1 MKKLLSL
8 LLAVL
13 LMLSSCKNTY
23 GDAIESEQMT
33 ERESVTDT
41 ESVTET
47 EPEATA
53 TPETAECSSRAEEL
67 KALLRENFP
76 ITDGST
82 SAIPLDAAIRAAIF
96 DIPYEEAEVKVK
108 HTTSHIS
115 FDNLL
120 RKRCDFVFCHLL
132 SPEQYRNAQYYGIK
146 VEQIPIARE
155 GFVFIVSRD
164 NPVDSLTVEQIKG
177 IYSGK
182 ITNWKDVGGDDVPIV
197 AYQRN
202 IDSGSQNYMRAFM
215 GDTPLMDAPTE
226 LRPGNMDSIID
237 VIASYKT
244 SSASIGYSVY
254 SYVEGMYNAGGRVKA
269 LKVNGIAPGYDTIYD
284 GTYPCTGY
292 NYIVFRADEP
302 EGSPARNLAEWIL
315 TTEGQKVIAS
325 TGYFAPLEPIPG
337 VKPTITGLQL
347 YTEKGTGDRT
357 ADFCSYYYTVDVPT
371 APLEIGFEDGY
382 KVGVRKYT
390 FDRRRPVTG
399 NAALDAEVEKYL
411 IDTTKRMTELEY
423 DSDINDWDPMPSISI
438 SFKFI
443 IVNGY
448 LSVTCSRGWN
458 YEIGAMWDI
467 GTGKRL
473 VLSDLFE
480 NGADFVYAINERI
493 ESYIAGSGNFFD
505 EHIETIRPF
514 SGIESDFNN
523 FALSSDYIHLYN
535 SWDMR
540 FELLF
545 NPGDNSYF
553 SNPQAISITVRDLPK
568 CLLTSARDMS
578 AYFNNQYRNYWPNY
592 NKELR
597 NAELTDIYKTDDE
610 FKLYAELRWYDITGY
625 PGADKINA
633 AQYDYLS
640 KNYDPLELAWSDEAI
655 SVAIDYMRDI
665 LLGNYGIKNPTREDL
680 RTCRVLIEA
689 EPFFFGDRYVAISY
703 FARAEYDDTIGY
715 GGGVVSGRHL
725 ELYDLQT
732 GDPVDISVLFFGGRL
747 KGKIIT
753 FDDNWDVK
761 VEDAV
766 ITDMPTYITDKR
778 NLQITA
784 GNEITYYKSISMYLD
799 ESGDSGRWFVPD
811 DDALIWFK

>member
-108 HTTSHIS
+108 HTTSHVS

-357 ADFCSYYYTVDVPT
+357 ADFCSYYYTADVPT
-371 APLEIGFEDGY
+371 VPLEMEFEDGY

-399 NAALDAEVEKYL
+399 NAELDEQVEQFL
-411 IDTTKRMTELEY
+411 ITTAARMTELEPAY
-423 DSDINDWDPMPSISI
+423 DINEWTAESTIPI
-438 SFKFI
+438 SFSFTA
-443 IVNGY
+443 VNGY
-448 LSVTCSRGWN
+448 LSVIVSRGST
-458 YEIGAMWDI
+458 YTIGAMWDI
-467 GTGKRL
+467 ESGKRL
-473 VLSDLFE
+473 QFSELFE
-480 NGADFVYAINERI
+480 DGTDFVQTINKKLELDI
-493 ESYIAGSGNFFD
+493 SGT
-505 EHIETIRPF
+505 ETYYGHYVDTKREFIGLEDGF
-514 SGIESDFNN
+514 KN
-523 FALSSDYIHLYN
+523 FALSTQYSYVNGQTFLGLNLY
-535 SWDMR
+535 
-540 FELLF
+540 F
-545 NPGDNSYF
+545 NYDDNSYF
-553 SNPQAISITVRDLPK
+553 DRPQVFNFSVRGLPG
-568 CLLTSARDMS
+568 CLLSNAREMS
-578 AYFNNQYRNYWPNY
+578 AYFTVQYREYWINE
-592 NKELR
+592 NITMREEVIKEFDI
-597 NAELTDIYKTDDE
+597 TDSYSAKI
-610 FKLYAELRWYDITGY
+610 LWYDITGY
-625 PGADKINA
+625 KGADKINA
-633 AQYDYLS
+633 SVYDYL
-640 KNYDPLELAWSDEAI
+640 KNSFDPAALAWSDKSVEAALEYM
-655 SVAIDYMRDI
+655 SVLLKNNYRIKYLTRD
-665 LLGNYGIKNPTREDL
+665 DL
-680 RTCRVLIEA
+680 HHCDVIVNA
-689 EPFFFGDRYVAISY
+689 VPFFFGDSYIAISY
-703 FARAEYDDTIGY
+703 FAHAWYYNNIIGC
-715 GGGVVSGRHL
+715 VDMVSGRYM

-732 GDPVDISVLFFGGRL
+732 GEQTDISVVFTEIELHGTLYKTSTTYSTKTEG
-747 KGKIIT
+747 
-753 FDDNWDVK
+753 
-761 VEDAV
+761 AV
-766 ITDMPTYITDKR
+766 ISEKPCAVMTNKEFYLKTGDNYVS
-778 NLQITA
+778 
-784 GNEITYYKSISMYLD
+784 EIAPIVFCFE
-799 ESGDSGRWFVPD
+799 ESV
-811 DDALIWFK
+811 A